1 MSYRVSYLLPKTE
14 YERLTQGKRELSEVP
29 KKKKRD
35 KIEKKPK
42 KEIRLRDKLRKMI
55 KVKRKK
61 KNKHTGEVKRKV
73 PRKKQPQATKTVRPP
88 AKRKLP
94 PLDNP
99 WSWDR
104 ESPERL
110 NGPPPPKKPPD
121 VGKFFDDSPK
131 RKTKVMRLMKFIEK
145 NKNHIM
151 VNDDYEISVN
161 NELIPGS
168 DFIDIMN
175 YLKSK
180 PKDRRLAFH
189 PTMNEKTNLPLGTQR
204 FVDALHEAIEGERI
218 SGDMGEDE
226 VNAFAKKLSNF
237 AGMELDGLRKV
248 VKGITDERERLV
260 GEVRV
265 QNTALELE
273 RAEDEEK
280 EREEQERARNILK
293 DIEEEERKVKQRKAR
308 DESDRTHFLNRQRK
322 KNRQFN
328 ILRRIA
334 DHTEPDLVEAR
345 DLPAV
350 EEEEGKVEKRRRR
363 QLIRNLKTV
372 GERINDELEKQKK
385 PKTNIASRTHQYVM
399 EGNRASPRATR
410 KAYNVD
416 SLGKIWTITRRRA
429 GQQKVPIDDEEM
441 LLEEESRRR
450 PTISEILTG
459 SDLSKIFDEEAA
471 AAAAAAAAA
480 EEEEE
485 EERGR
490 KKKKKKK
497 KTEKK

>member
-1 MSYRVSYLLPKTE
+1 
-14 YERLTQGKRELSEVP
+14 
-29 KKKKRD
+29 
-35 KIEKKPK
+35 
-42 KEIRLRDKLRKMI
+42 MI

-61 KNKHTGEVKRKV
+61 TNKHTASQREVKRKV
-73 PRKKQPQATKTVRPP
+73 PATNARPRKKQLQAGKTVRPP
-88 AKRKLP
+88 AKRKST
-94 PLDNP
+94 PLNNP
-99 WSWDR
+99 WSWDQ

-110 NGPPPPKKPPD
+110 NEPPPPKKPPD

-145 NKNHIM
+145 NKNHVM

-180 PKDRRLAFH
+180 PKERHSAFH
-189 PTMNEKTNLPLGTQR
+189 PTMNKKTNLPLGTQR

-237 AGMELDGLRKV
+237 AGMELDGLRNV
-248 VKGITDERERLV
+248 VEGIVDERGRLA
-260 GEVRV
+260 GKVRV

-273 RAEDEEK
+273 RADDEEK
-280 EREEQERARNILK
+280 EEQEQERARNILK

-322 KNRQFN
+322 KKRQFN
-328 ILRRIA
+328 ILRRIVG
-334 DHTEPDLVEAR
+334 DTGPDLVEAR
-345 DLPAV
+345 DLPEV
-350 EEEEGKVEKRRRR
+350 EKEEEKVEKRRRR

-372 GERINDELEKQKK
+372 GERISDEMEKQKR
-385 PKTNIASRTHQYVM
+385 PTTNIASRTYDYLM
-399 EGNRASPRATR
+399 EMNRSSPTAAR
-410 KAYNVD
+410 KGYNVD
-416 SLGKIWTITRRRA
+416 SLGKIWTLTRRRA
-429 GQQKVPIDDEEM
+429 DDKKVPIDEEEM

-450 PTISEILTG
+450 PTIREILAK

-471 AAAAAAAAA
+471 AEEAAAAAAAAA
-480 EEEEE
+480 EAEEEE
-485 EERGR
+485 EE
-490 KKKKKKK
+490 
-497 KTEKK
+497 EEEEVVEEEED